1 MKPDR
6 LTLVAVAVITLAAL
20 VGAVVLTALG
30 YAVPELL
37 PFVVTAG
44 VGMLGGAAVPRSS
57 TSSGTGDGPV
67 TGAPASASVPT
78 MTPME
83 RHAHGANRS
92 AGPTALVRRDT
103 GNLLH
108 PRSA

>member
-30 YAVPELL
+30 YQVPELL

-44 VGMLGGAAVPRSS
+44 VGVLGGAAVPRS
-57 TSSGTGDGPV
+57 TSSGSDGGPGNGV
-67 TGAPASASVPT
+67 PASGSVPT
-78 MTPME
+78 DGVMTAE
-83 RHAHGANRS
+83 LRHR
-92 AGPTALVRRDT
+92 PTALHRVDT
-103 GNLLH
+103 GKLLH
-108 PRSA
+108 PRGAA